1 MGAADAKQTH
11 LEGLL
16 NFEAIEA
23 IEARRIWARRNRKTA
38 AEAPPQ
44 PIIEDKVGV
53 GLSGGGVRSA
63 SFCLGALQAL
73 NTFKVIPKIDYLS
86 TVSGGGYT
94 GASMIAHMSENDG
107 EFPFDESS
115 FEDSPTVRHIR
126 NNSRYLFPKGTTD
139 ILRSVGIL
147 TRGLLVNLVLTLTLV
162 LPLAA
167 LTILANPSVYHLE
180 HSFAGDIWRLFGLP
194 GTGWLYEF
202 VQGRVFFT
210 QVMLAGLAA
219 VGILWA
225 IYRSALEEGNARSLL
240 GKPEFLSRWAGA
252 WAFFMPL
259 LIFTFVAEFQTLIIE
274 WIIRFYIQTDG
285 FEFSAI
291 LSTIAGAAGFST
303 LLTVFRG
310 SLVNT
315 VAKALDTPNLSSI
328 VKAITAKAILYVGAL
343 VLPLMIYAV
352 YLLIA
357 ASGIDFAGRCP
368 SNPALAWL
376 ADNLHWNFDSF
387 CRTLMP
393 APGQFPLMPEMMS
406 WQPLYL
412 MAVFF
417 VTLAIAIGYS
427 GYWRNKGEPEAGT
440 WTRLVYKFR
449 RSRRDRMPLYG
460 LLILSVLTILVAI
473 AVRKGLD
480 IRYWNL
486 LWNYVWVSGIFIA
499 IGVCFSEN
507 ANALHGLYRDRLNAA
522 FRLGRNVNPRAT
534 LTLAKIDSDK
544 TPYLLVNAV
553 LNARHSREETEPVKT
568 AAMWNVGNPR
578 ANLPSH
584 EEATDPA
591 QRGRNAEFFLFT
603 SDYIGSDSTLYAP
616 TVLAARH
623 TGRLEDNDIGID
635 LATAVAISGAAI
647 SSNSG
652 RVLSGVLSPTLAL
665 LNARLGYWLDNPKY
679 VFAGP
684 GEIQQSWFE
693 VFRLYLVQEAFGL
706 LRTDSKKVLL
716 SDGGHI
722 DNIGLYQLLRR
733 KCKAIII
740 IDAEADP
747 ALNFGALADAQRFAR
762 IDFGHRV
769 RIAWQPI
776 REQSARRMR
785 AFRGQATDDDRAVPA
800 DITQY
805 DDSRHF
811 AIGEIYYGSGQNEED
826 KGILLYIKANMTG
839 DEPDYVTD
847 YERRYPT
854 FPHETTADQL
864 FSEEQMEAYRALG
877 FHSVSRA
884 LSHRHAPTSV
894 EAETLM
900 RKLREVVC
908 VPESVVE
915 PRR

>member
-1 MGAADAKQTH
+1 MGTAGATHSH

-16 NFEAIEA
+16 DFKAVEAIEA
-23 IEARRIWARRNRKTA
+23 QHIWARRNNRSA
-38 AEAPPQ
+38 FEAPSN
-44 PIIEDKVGV
+44 PIIENKVGV

-73 NTFKVIPKIDYLS
+73 NTFKAIPNIDYLS

-107 EFPFDESS
+107 AFPFDESG

-126 NNSRYLFPKGTTD
+126 NHGRYLFPKGTSD

-147 TRGLLVNLVLTLTLV
+147 IRGLLVNAVLTLTLV

-167 LTILANPSVYHLE
+167 LTILANPTAYHLK
-180 HSFAGDIWRLFGLP
+180 HSFAADIWRLFGLP
-194 GTGWLYEF
+194 PTGAVYEF
-202 VQGRVFFT
+202 VQGRFFFT
-210 QVMLAGLAA
+210 EVMLAGLALI
-219 VGILWA
+219 GIFWA
-225 IYRSALEEGNARSLL
+225 IYRSALEDGNVGGRL

-252 WAFFMPL
+252 WAFCMPV

-274 WIIRFYIQTDG
+274 WIIRFYIETKG
-285 FEFSAI
+285 FEFSSI

-303 LLTVFRG
+303 LLAIFRG

-315 VAKALDTPNLSSI
+315 IAKALDTPSLSAMI
-328 VKAITAKAILYVGAL
+328 KAATAKAILYVGAL
-343 VLPLMIYAV
+343 VLPLMVYVV

-368 SNPALAWL
+368 SNPLLVWFADHLNWTFDDLCRALI
-376 ADNLHWNFDSF
+376 
-387 CRTLMP
+387 P
-393 APGQFPLMPEMMS
+393 APGQFPLMPEVMS
-406 WQPLYL
+406 WQPLNL
-412 MAVFF
+412 MAAFF
-417 VTLAIAIGYS
+417 VILAIAIGYS
-427 GYWRNKGEPEAGT
+427 GYWRNKGEPQAGT
-440 WTRLVYKFR
+440 WTRLAYKFR
-449 RSRRDRMPLYG
+449 RSRHDRMPLYG
-460 LLILSVLTILVAI
+460 LLLLVVLTILVAI
-473 AVRKGLD
+473 AVRKGLET
-480 IRYWNL
+480 RYWDL
-486 LWNYVWVSGIFIA
+486 LWNYVWFSGIFVA

-522 FRLGRNVNPRAT
+522 FRLGRNVYQTDT
-534 LTLAKIDSDK
+534 LTLAKINSDK
-544 TPYLLVNAV
+544 TPYLLVNAA
-553 LNARHSREETEPVKT
+553 LNARRSREETDPVKPDELPDI
-568 AAMWNVGNPR
+568 GNPR
-578 ANLPSH
+578 STLQR
-584 EEATDPA
+584 EAEAPDPA

-603 SDYIGSDSTLYAP
+603 SDYVGSDSTLYAP
-616 TVLAARH
+616 TVLPSRH
-623 TGRLEDNDIGID
+623 TGRAVDNDIGID
-635 LATAVAISGAAI
+635 LATAVAISGAAL

-684 GEIQQSWFE
+684 GDVPQTWFE

-733 KCKAIII
+733 KCKVIII

-785 AFRGQATDDDRAVPA
+785 AFRGEATADDRAVPEEV
-800 DITQY
+800 TQY
-805 DDSRHF
+805 DHTRHF
-811 AIGEIYYGSGQNEED
+811 ALGEIYYGSGQQEED
-826 KGILLYIKANMTG
+826 KGVLLYVKANMTG

-877 FHSVSRA
+877 YHSVSRA
-884 LSHRHAPTSV
+884 LSPRHAPTSV
-894 EAETLM
+894 EAEKLM
-900 RKLREVVC
+900 RKLKEIIC
-908 VPESVVE
+908 VPDSIVE
-915 PRR
+915 ARR